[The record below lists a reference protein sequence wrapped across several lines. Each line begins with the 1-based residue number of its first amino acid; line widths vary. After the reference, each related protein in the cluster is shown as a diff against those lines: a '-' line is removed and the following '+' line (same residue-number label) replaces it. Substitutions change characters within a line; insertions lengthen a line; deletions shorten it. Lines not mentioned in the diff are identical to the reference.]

1 MNRLG
6 ASRLIPSTVAMVLS
20 LMASSCR
27 KIGQVSNLHDRIV
40 AARTSQYCRPPD
52 ACYNPNVLVVE
63 TGYDVTTFVGSK
75 PQYAN
80 VPPMEIA
87 KYLESLPMQVWPRGP
102 LIEITPTDD
111 VTDERA
117 LYRNFN
123 AAQQIF
129 RSMGLEVL
137 VRPGG

>member
-6 ASRLIPSTVAMVLS
+6 ASRLIPSTVAMILS

-27 KIGQVSNLHDRIV
+27 KIGQVSNLHERIV

-52 ACYNPNVLVVE
+52 ACYNPQVLVVE

-75 PQYAN
+75 PQHAN

-102 LIEITPTDD
+102 LIEITPTDV
-111 VTDERA
+111 VTDQRA

-123 AAQQIF
+123 AAQLIF